1 MPSVFRIR
9 TAVEVFLLEA
19 ELLGDGV
26 LEFLLHDG
34 SAVAAIV
41 TECGEGT
48 ATLLTGDGTWMILR
62 YHQIVDV
69 KPLAPG
75 AAQEAVVK
83 AMEKAGL
90 FVE

>member
-9 TAVEVFLLEA
+9 THVEVFLLEA

-34 SAVAAIV
+34 STLAGIA

-48 ATLLTGDGTWMILR
+48 ATLLTGDGTSIVLP
-62 YHQIVDV
+62 YHHIVDV

-75 AAQEAVVK
+75 AAYEAVVN
-83 AMEKAGL
+83 AMEDAGL
-90 FVE
+90 IVD